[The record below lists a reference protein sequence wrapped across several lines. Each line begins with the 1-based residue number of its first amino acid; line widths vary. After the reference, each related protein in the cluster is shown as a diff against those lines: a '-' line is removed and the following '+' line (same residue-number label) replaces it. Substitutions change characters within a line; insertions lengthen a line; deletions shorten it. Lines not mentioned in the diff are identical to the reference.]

1 LSKLLRTVCYNTR
14 RWVAKYSGVAPPSTC
29 ATYAKLAPKGGAKLD
44 QIQLSL
50 SDPSLTTKRYLVV
63 HQDLSDV
70 PCDYIKL
77 DLSAA
82 AAEYY

>member
-1 LSKLLRTVCYNTR
+1 MKEPTKFK
-14 RWVAKYSGVAPPSTC
+14 A
-29 ATYAKLAPKGGAKLD
+29 GGAKLD

-50 SDPSLTTKRYLVV
+50 GHASLTATERYLGV
-63 HQDLSDV
+63 HQDLHDA

-82 AAEYY
+82 E